1 MCQLRVGLVKN
12 CRRCKSSVRPHCDYR
27 KKSKK
32 KQYANNVKK
41 KETQNS

>member
-27 KKSKK
+27 KKNTKKTYVNTVK
-32 KQYANNVKK
+32 KQ
-41 KETQNS
+41 KESS